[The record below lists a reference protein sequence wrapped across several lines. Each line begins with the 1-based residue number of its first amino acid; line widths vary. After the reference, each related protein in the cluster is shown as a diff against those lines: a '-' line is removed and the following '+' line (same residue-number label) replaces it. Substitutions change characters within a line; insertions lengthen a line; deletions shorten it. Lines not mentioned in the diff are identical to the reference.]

1 MPMIPEMQVTNT
13 QVIKTLAALGRDEP
27 GSSPSPDDPRP
38 EPPADE
44 LMSRVNDLPAV
55 RRDRAEMARE
65 RLRGDQ
71 MPSAELLA
79 EKLVGR
85 LVCDRLR

>member
-1 MPMIPEMQVTNT
+1 MQVTNT

-27 GSSPSPDDPRP
+27 GPEVSSDGPRAEPPPDD
-38 EPPADE
+38 
-44 LMSRVNDLPAV
+44 MVSRVNDLPAV
-55 RRDRAEMARE
+55 RRDRAEMARD
-65 RLRGDQ
+65 RLSGDQ